1 VLPLS
6 RVLKT
11 LEKNGK
17 MTRDLVDTVKSFIAA
32 NQTGPNASGGVAQ
45 VECSGPKSSVVSTL
59 K

>member
-1 VLPLS
+1 LS